1 MVTEYYRFGNCTI
14 EIERPEEMK
23 RPENLKKFQIRN
35 IKEEEKESIIRYRAS
50 FRNRL
55 NELRETYIT
64 DSSSENKIMM
74 REDLQIVQKTDG
86 ESRFLNF
93 KGSEECYA
101 ASIQT
106 GEREYEIF
114 FSTWVAENLNI
125 DTIFYAPF
133 ALERQVIRDGSLILH
148 SAFIEY
154 QGQAILF
161 SAPSGVGKSTQANL
175 WGKYRNAETI
185 NGDRSL
191 LMREKDGWYAAGWP
205 VCGSSEICKN
215 EKWPIRAIVML
226 DRLDGNRIEPLRGL
240 QAFRE
245 VMPQITI
252 NRWDET
258 MQNQAMDGLELL
270 LQEVPIC
277 KLFCNISEEAVRC
290 LEEYLIE
297 MHP

>member
-1 MVTEYYRFGNCTI
+1 MVRAYYRFGNCTI
-14 EIERPEEMK
+14 AVERPEEMK
-23 RPENLKKFQIRN
+23 QPPNLKKFQVMDVS
-35 IKEEEKESIIRYRAS
+35 EEETKSTIWYHLS
-50 FRNRL
+50 FRDGLDEIRKAYTAEKN
-55 NELRETYIT
+55 N
-64 DSSSENKIMM
+64 ENKVMI

-86 ESRFLNF
+86 ECRFLNF
-93 KGSEECYA
+93 KGNEECYA

-114 FSTWVAENLNI
+114 FSPWVTENLDI

-161 SAPSGVGKSTQANL
+161 SASSGVGKSTQANL

-215 EKWPIRAIVML
+215 KKLPIRAIVML
-226 DRLDGNRIEPLRGL
+226 DRLDGNKIEPLRGL

-252 NRWDET
+252 NRWDGT

-290 LEEYLIE
+290 LEEYLMK